1 MSMSAGGEGRVP
13 RPQGASRPTG
23 GIASVE
29 EIWEWQN
36 QLVGLGTKYT
46 GSVGHSR
53 YVDWLAEHF
62 SAIPGFTLKRDRLT
76 FNRWLARDYS
86 LSITTPTQDHP
97 RPVPVTYYY
106 PYSGRTSDVGVT
118 GNLVDLG
125 TCLPTATGSSGTG
138 YTPEFWVPARGAIA
152 LVRAAPST
160 FSLGTGQVATGGYE
174 PGKSSPQV
182 AADYEGYAASLT
194 NPAWQGIFS
203 AIPLLDAKNAGVLAV
218 VCAWSGMP
226 DDEVINQYNP
236 FTTPY
241 PSTSGLASPDDAGC
255 PALWVGESTGSELA
269 REAAAGQ
276 ATATLVLTAEGTV
289 GAATETLWGWLKGS
303 GSTGENMI
311 VNTHTDGPNAT
322 EENGGLGLLALA
334 KHFAG
339 LPAGNRDLYFVLVTG
354 HFQLP
359 QFTGTIPNAR
369 PVVGTDATSVW
380 MLEHPEIY
388 QRAVAALTVE
398 HLGCTMW
405 GTDPVTGK
413 YTATGGYEWSTT
425 YTAQRRDV
433 VNAVNVEQKAYLSA
447 LASVNHSAWPNFPTA
462 TVLPGTIPLYLGEGA
477 PLYAAGLGTVSLIPL
492 PTYLL
497 QAGDAQ
503 HPEQLDLD
511 KLDKNLM
518 YGQILT
524 YANTIETL
532 DRTPGNAL

>member
-1 MSMSAGGEGRVP
+1 
-13 RPQGASRPTG
+13 
-23 GIASVE
+23 VE
-29 EIWEWQN
+29 EIWKWQN
-36 QLVGLGTKYT
+36 ELVSLGTKYT
-46 GSVGHSR
+46 GSVGHTR
-53 YVDWLAEHF
+53 YVDWLAEQF
-62 SAIPGFTLKRDRLT
+62 AAIPGFTLKRDRLT

-106 PYSGRTSDVGVT
+106 PYSGRTSDAGVT

-125 TCLPTATGSSGTG
+125 TYLPTAAGSSGSG
-138 YTPEFWVPARGAIA
+138 YTPEFWARARGAIA

-160 FSLGTGQVATGGYE
+160 FPLVTGQVATGGYE
-174 PGKSSPQV
+174 PGKSSAQV
-182 AADYEGYAASLT
+182 AADYAAYATILT

-218 VCAWSGMP
+218 VCVWTGMP

-255 PALWVGESTGSELA
+255 PALWVGELTGSALA

-276 ATATLVLTAEGTV
+276 ATATLVLTAEVTV
-289 GAATETLWGWLKGS
+289 GAATETLWGWLRGS
-303 GSTGENMI
+303 GSTSENMI

-339 LPAGNRDLYFVLVTG
+339 LPAANRDLYFVLVTG

-369 PVVGTDATSVW
+369 PVVGNDATSIW
-380 MLEHPEIY
+380 MVDHPEIY
-388 QRAVAALTVE
+388 QRAVAAITVE

-405 GTDPVTGK
+405 GIDPVTGR
-413 YTATGGYEWSTT
+413 YAATGGYEWGST

-433 VNAVNVEQKAYLSA
+433 VNAVNAEQNAYLSA
-447 LASVNHSAWPNFPTA
+447 VASVNHRGWPNFPTA

-477 PLYAAGLGTVSLIPL
+477 PLYAAGLGTASLIPL

-524 YANTIETL
+524 FANTIETL
-532 DRTPGNAL
+532 DRTPANEL